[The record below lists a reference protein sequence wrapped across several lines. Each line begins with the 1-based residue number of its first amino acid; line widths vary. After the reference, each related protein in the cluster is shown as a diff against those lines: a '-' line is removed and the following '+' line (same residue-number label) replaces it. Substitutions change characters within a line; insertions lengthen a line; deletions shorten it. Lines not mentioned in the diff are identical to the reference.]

1 MQHAKQ
7 GEQVAARDLSAKRCG
22 VSDIVER
29 IRSLRYVHVPV
40 ASQLFEEA
48 CAEIQ
53 RLRLTDAEREAIEW
67 FVGFGADR
75 PAKAVNITRT
85 LMDRKR
91 DGAAAATLRNLLQRT
106 K

>member
-1 MQHAKQ
+1 MAS
-7 GEQVAARDLSAKRCG
+7 RDLPAERCG
-22 VSDIVER
+22 VNDIVER

-53 RLRLTDAEREAIEW
+53 RLRLTDEERQAILTAIQLCE
-67 FVGFGADR
+67 D
-75 PAKAVNITRT
+75 ITYG
-85 LMDRKR
+85 
-91 DGAAAATLRNLLQRT
+91 GAADQHAADVLRSLLARL

>member
-1 MQHAKQ
+1 MN
-7 GEQVAARDLSAKRCG
+7 
-22 VSDIVER
+22 DIVER

-53 RLRLTDAEREAIEW
+53 RLRQVVEQKNLTAAEREALAYYLGTGGPYN
-67 FVGFGADR
+67 VY
-75 PAKAVNITRT
+75 RT
-85 LMDRKR
+85 LV
-91 DGAAAATLRNLLQRT
+91 ALLQRL